1 VLAACQLRYCASAR
15 TYRCRVGRWARWRR
29 GNVSLN
35 ISLTVGMHSDSPLGQ
50 HFLVDLA
57 M

>member
-1 VLAACQLRYCASAR
+1 MLAACQLRYCASAR